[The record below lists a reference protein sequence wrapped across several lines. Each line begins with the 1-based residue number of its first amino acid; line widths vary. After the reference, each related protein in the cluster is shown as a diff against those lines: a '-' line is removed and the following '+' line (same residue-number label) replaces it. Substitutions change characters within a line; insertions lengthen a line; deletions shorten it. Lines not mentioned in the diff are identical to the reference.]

1 MKCYTEA
8 QVSELIQRNLNLAAE
23 NVALRDK
30 LSKEA
35 LQREEA
41 EKKYQK
47 LCESCTKAY
56 ATHKDIITDC
66 LLIQVS
72 VPRFMSA
79 PDFETGIL
87 HIIKSLSE
95 KRRSSLHP
103 RADPESER
111 QKRHLTGE
119 VHIEPFKEVSYYE
132 EDYLLVIV
140 IVLPPP

>member
-95 KRRSSLHP
+95 KRRE
-103 RADPESER
+103 A
-111 QKRHLTGE
+111 
-119 VHIEPFKEVSYYE
+119 VSIHE
-132 EDYLLVIV
+132 QTQSRRDKNDT
-140 IVLPPP
+140 